1 MEKGYLAVSENSKLQ
16 AAISYLICS
25 WPWNGDKMLT
35 SLKIGGQGRGVTD
48 NAVDPNLLLIAN
60 PIPIV
65 LANNNNNNNNN
76 ITAKEIGDTKMLRIY
91 RGL

>member
-1 MEKGYLAVSENSKLQ
+1 
-16 AAISYLICS
+16 
-25 WPWNGDKMLT
+25 MLT

-60 PIPIV
+60 SIPIV
-65 LANNNNNNNNN
+65 LANNNNNNNNNN

>member
-1 MEKGYLAVSENSKLQ
+1 
-16 AAISYLICS
+16 
-25 WPWNGDKMLT
+25 MLT

-65 LANNNNNNNNN
+65 LANNNNNHNHNHNN
-76 ITAKEIGDTKMLRIY
+76 TAKEIGDTKMLRIQEGIKY
-91 RGL
+91 L